1 MNRSLAAA
9 LAVAATVMLPAA
21 ALAQGVFPP
30 PPPTG
35 AQGVFPPP
43 PQPAGNQDGF
53 PAPPPTGS
61 QGVFPTPGGRG
72 PSQASAPGGFGPPQG
87 GGGFGGPPQSG
98 GFGGP
103 PQGGAA
109 ICANFPKLKDEA
121 EVRGRAIQEA
131 AKSHDRKV
139 MCGAVTHFV
148 EQETK
153 VVKFL
158 VDNQT
163 ACGVPQQAVAGAKA
177 SHQKTVEFRDRV
189 CAEAPPPK
197 PPSLSDALGTPTLD
211 TAKNTKT
218 GKGTLDSLTGNPL
231 AH

>member
-1 MNRSLAAA
+1 MNWSLAAA
-9 LAVAATVMLPAA
+9 FAVAVTVMLPAA

-43 PQPAGNQDGF
+43 PPMGNQGGGNQGGF

-61 QGVFPTPGGRG
+61 QGVFPAPGGG
-72 PSQASAPGGFGPPQG
+72 APSQASAPGGFGPPQG
-87 GGGFGGPPQSG
+87 GG
-98 GFGGP
+98 FGGP
-103 PQGGAA
+103 PQGPAA
-109 ICANFPKLKDEA
+109 ICASFPKLKDEA
-121 EVRGRAIQEA
+121 EVRGHAIQEA

-158 VDNQT
+158 VDNQA
-163 ACGVPQQAVAGAKA
+163 ACGVPPQAVANAKA
-177 SHQKTVEFRDRV
+177 SHQKTVEFRDKV
-189 CAEAPPPK
+189 CAEAPAPK

-231 AH
+231 AR